1 MVNPKSRKHHKASH
15 HPSQRSHE
23 GANGGLEEGEAAGLM
38 AGIGHTRL
46 GPQPP
51 RSAQLHGTVDKIWLL
66 DRGVVPAPKLGCG
79 AFPTPTRLLSVAF
92 RVRILLTS
100 AEEDPVQ
107 VKCPFSNSV
116 FMIVDASR

>member
-1 MVNPKSRKHHKASH
+1 MVNPKSREHHKASH

-23 GANGGLEEGEAAGLM
+23 GANGGLAEGEAAGLM
-38 AGIGHTRL
+38 GGIGHTRL
-46 GPQPP
+46 GPSALGQPN
-51 RSAQLHGTVDKIWLL
+51 SMVDKIWLL

-92 RVRILLTS
+92 RVRILMTS

-116 FMIVDASR
+116 FMIADASR